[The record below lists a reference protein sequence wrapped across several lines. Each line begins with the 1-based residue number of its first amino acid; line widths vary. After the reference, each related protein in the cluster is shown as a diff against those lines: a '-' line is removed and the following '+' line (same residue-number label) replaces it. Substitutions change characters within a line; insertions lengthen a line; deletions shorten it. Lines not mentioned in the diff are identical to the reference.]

1 MKDYTLKILYSGSD
15 GNATLLQSGNT
26 AILIDAGRNARALTC
41 ALRAAA
47 VDPASLSA
55 VFLTHEHRDHTAA
68 LDVFLKQYPLPVH
81 TVCACAMRLRCTASE
96 ALLSNLIEHSPCFE
110 VSIGNITLSSF
121 PTSHDSA
128 GSVGYRIT
136 VTTKNGTHTVG
147 YATDLGTVTPAVE
160 NGLLGCEAVVIEAN
174 HDEEMLK
181 DGPYP
186 YFLKQRIASRF
197 GHLSNTDC
205 AALCTKLAQN
215 GTTRFVL
222 AHLSETNNLPDL
234 ALSEVG
240 AALAGYPVSLSA
252 ADPVTPTDL

>member
-15 GNATLLQSGNT
+15 GNAALVQSGDT
-26 AILIDAGRNARALTC
+26 AVLIDAGRNAKALIC

-47 VDPASLSA
+47 VEPASLSA
-55 VFLTHEHRDHTAA
+55 IFLTHEHRDHTAA

-81 TVCACAMRLRCTASE
+81 TVCACAARLRTTASSS
-96 ALLSNLIEHSPCFE
+96 LLANLVEHSPCFE
-110 VSIGNITLSSF
+110 VSIGNITLTSF

-136 VTTKNGTHTVG
+136 IQTEAATHTVG

-160 NGLLGCEAVVIEAN
+160 HGLLGCEAVVIEAN
-174 HDEEMLK
+174 HDTEMLQS
-181 DGPYP
+181 GPYP

-197 GHLSNTDC
+197 GHLSNADC
-205 AALCTKLAQN
+205 AILCTKLAQN
-215 GTTRFVL
+215 GTTRFLL

-234 ALSEVG
+234 ALGEVG
-240 AALAGYPVSLSA
+240 TALAGYAVSLNA
-252 ADPVTPTDL
+252 ADPIAPTEL

>member
-15 GNATLLQSGNT
+15 GNAALLMSGGT
-26 AILIDAGRNARALTC
+26 AVLIDAGRNAKALTA
-41 ALRAAA
+41 ALRAAGVEPQA
-47 VDPASLSA
+47 LSA
-55 VFLTHEHRDHTAA
+55 IFLTHEHRDHTAA
-68 LDVFLKQYPLPVH
+68 LDVFLKHYPLPVH
-81 TVCACAMRLRCTASE
+81 TVSACGARLRAYGSA
-96 ALLSNLIEHSPCFE
+96 ALLENLVEHAPLFSE
-110 VSIGNITLSSF
+110 SVGNIILTSF

-136 VTTKNGTHTVG
+136 ISAGGKTHTVG

-174 HDEEMLK
+174 HDTEMLQ

-186 YFLKQRIASRF
+186 YQLKKRIASRF

-205 AALCTKLAQN
+205 ATLCGKLAAH
-215 GTTRFVL
+215 GTGRFLL

-240 AALAGYPVSLSA
+240 SALAGYTVTLQA
-252 ADPVTPTDL
+252 ADPVAITEL